1 VAPAAARELAEV
13 CTRLRL
19 RVLDMINRAD
29 SSHIGTAFSM
39 IELLAVLYWQ
49 TLRVRS
55 NEPNWPDR
63 DRFIL
68 SKGHGCAGLYA
79 VLAERGFFPRDW
91 LDSYYHNGARL
102 AGHAT
107 HSGVPGI
114 ELSTGSLGHGLSVA
128 TGMALA
134 AQRDGRPWR
143 SFVLLSDGEC
153 DEGSTWEPM
162 LFAPHHRLD
171 NLIAIVDY
179 NKIQSLGTVAE
190 VINLE
195 PFADK
200 WRSCGWAV
208 REIDGHDLGAV
219 SEALNTVPFKR
230 GRPSCVIAHTTKGKG
245 VSFMENDLLWH
256 YRSPQGTEYDAAVA
270 ELKQLL

>member
-1 VAPAAARELAEV
+1 
-13 CTRLRL
+13 
-19 RVLDMINRAD
+19 
-29 SSHIGTAFSM
+29 
-39 IELLAVLYWQ
+39 
-49 TLRVRS
+49 
-55 NEPNWPDR
+55 
-63 DRFIL
+63 
-68 SKGHGCAGLYA
+68 
-79 VLAERGFFPRDW
+79 
-91 LDSYYHNGARL
+91 
-102 AGHAT
+102 
-107 HSGVPGI
+107 
-114 ELSTGSLGHGLSVA
+114 
-128 TGMALA
+128 
-134 AQRDGRPWR
+134 
-143 SFVLLSDGEC
+143 
-153 DEGSTWEPM
+153 M

-200 WRSCGWAV
+200 WRACGWVV

-219 SEALNTVPFKR
+219 SEALNAVPFER

-256 YRSPQGTEYDAAVA
+256 YRSPQGAEYDAAVT